1 MKKIQSTCNL
11 CALACNLDFYV
22 EDGKIEKV
30 SPTVDYPVNQGFCC
44 IKGLNLHKQQTKIKA
59 RKAPLLRDE
68 NGNMKEISWEE
79 GFKTFAEKMTAI
91 QEKYGKE
98 SVAFISTGQMPTE
111 DMALLGHV
119 GRNYMKINGDGNT
132 RLCMA
137 TSVVAHKQSFGFDA
151 PPYTL
156 NDAELSDT
164 IIFIGANP
172 VIAHPVFWGR
182 VRKNTTAK
190 VITIDPRKSETAIN
204 SDIWLDIKPKADLVL
219 LYTLAN
225 VLIEKNWIDVDYI
238 EKHSEGFEE
247 FKAHVAKFT
256 LENVEKETGISA
268 ERVLEL
274 AEIIHNGERVSFWW
288 TMGVNQGYQAVRT
301 AQSIIN
307 LAVMTGNIGRPGT
320 GANSLTGQSNAMG
333 SRAFSNTAGLY
344 GGGDFDNPVRRKAVA
359 EALGVDES
367 VLATKP
373 TIPYNQ
379 IIERAISGEIKGLWV
394 VCTNPRHSWA
404 NNEEFRKAA
413 ENLDFLVVQDIYEDT
428 HTAQLADLFLPSVP
442 GIKKEGVF
450 INTERRLSKMN
461 PIIAKEEGEK
471 SDFEIFYGIGQAL
484 GMGSLLDNWK
494 TPRDVFELLKKCS
507 KGMPCDITGVTY
519 EMLEGPEMSGSR
531 GVQWP
536 FRAGEVLV
544 EDERRLYEDGNYY
557 TPSKKVKFH
566 FEDIAE
572 NPTVAS
578 EEFPYI
584 FNSGRGTVGQW
595 HTQVR
600 SREIEANNIYS
611 KESYVLMNPELAK
624 ELNIAENER
633 VKIASQNGVTNE
645 FNVVYSDT
653 VKKDHLYAPIHYIET
668 NSLTPSVYDPYSKEP
683 SYKTVAVNIIKK

>member
-22 EDGKIEKV
+22 ENGKIEKV

-44 IKGLNLHKQQTKIKA
+44 IKGLNLDKQQTKIKA

-204 SDIWLDIKPKADLVL
+204 SDIWVDIKPKADLVL

-301 AQSIIN
+301 AQAIIN

-536 FRAGEVLV
+536 FREGEVLV

-595 HTQVR
+595 HTHVR

-624 ELNIAENER
+624 ELNIVENER
-633 VKIASQNGVTNE
+633 VKIASQNGVTSE

-653 VKKDHLYAPIHYIET
+653 VKKNYLYAPIHYIET
-668 NSLTPSVYDPYSKEP
+668 NSLTPSIYDPYSKEP
-683 SYKTVAVNIIKK
+683 SFKTVAVNIIKK

>member
-30 SPTVDYPVNQGFCC
+30 APTVDYPVNQGFCC

-190 VITIDPRKSETAIN
+190 IITIDPRKSETAIN

-301 AQSIIN
+301 AQAIIN

-394 VCTNPRHSWA
+394 ICTNPRHSWA

-536 FRAGEVLV
+536 FREGDVLV

-653 VKKDHLYAPIHYIET
+653 VKKDHLYAPMHYIET